1 MTDRNL
7 LLYGTAEPL
16 PETFE
21 VRAGPVTA
29 TFDAGQL
36 RWIRLGGV
44 EVIRGI
50 SFLIRDRNWS
60 TATPQIANLKLD
72 QGEHGFS
79 LEFDARCPT
88 IDGDFVWH
96 GSYRGEADGTLTLVG
111 KGRPEKDFVT
121 CRTGFV
127 ILHPLRGVVGE
138 PMSVEHIDGSIE
150 EAVVPAEIVPDQPYL
165 LVRAMTHS
173 PLPGVRATI
182 RMEGDSWET
191 EDHRNWTD
199 ASLKTYSRPLSLPW
213 PYEMPAGEE
222 VSQSVTLRFS
232 GKLPVKPAQA
242 GRVTVS
248 LGSEAGKMPEV
259 GLSVLPEDAGLAAGA
274 AALVQQASI
283 SHLNCRLDL
292 RSAAWQAPLAHY
304 KRLVETTGAKLVLE
318 IIIRGD
324 RDPAAELAPV
334 AKAVREAG
342 LSPAAVVVT
351 PAADLASYPPGRPFP
366 EGVPSFEAVAA
377 AARAAFPGARIGG
390 GMLSNFT
397 ELNRKRPP
405 RGVFDFITH
414 ATSSVV
420 HAADDRSAMETLE
433 SIGHIIHSTK
443 EITGG
448 EPYRIGPSHIGNS
461 FNPYGSRVTPNP
473 DNGRV
478 TMARVEPRH
487 RGLFGAAWHLGYLS
501 QAANG
506 GVEAATV
513 ASPAG
518 EFGIVYRKLPHAQ
531 PWFDEAAAARVY
543 PLYHVISGIAAG
555 AGKPRIEVL
564 SSDTDRVRALA
575 WKDASVTHLWL
586 ANTSDRPVEVAVE
599 GNSGEKAML
608 AILDETS
615 FEAAA
620 SDPGFMSKG
629 APFVGGTLRLGSY
642 AAAHLTFAA

>member
-1 MTDRNL
+1 MADRDI

-21 VRAGPVTA
+21 LKAGPVTA

-44 EVIRGI
+44 EVIRAI

-60 TATPQIANLKLD
+60 TATPQIGNLKLD
-72 QGEHGFS
+72 QDENGFS

-96 GSYRGEADGTLTLVG
+96 GSYRGEADGTLTCIG

-138 PMSVEHIDGSIE
+138 PMTVEHTDGSIE
-150 EAVVPAEIVPDQPYL
+150 EAVVPAQIVPDQPYL

-182 RMEGDSWET
+182 RIEGDSWET

-213 PYEMPAGEE
+213 PYEIAGGEE

-232 GKLPVKPAQA
+232 GALPAKPVQA
-242 GRVTVS
+242 GPVTVS
-248 LGSEAGKMPEV
+248 LGAEAGTMPEV
-259 GLSVLPEDAGLAAGA
+259 GLSVLPEDAELAAGA
-274 AALVQQASI
+274 AALTKQAAV

-304 KRLVETTGAKLVLE
+304 RHLADATGANLVLE
-318 IIIRGD
+318 IILRGD
-324 RDPAAELAPV
+324 QEPAAELAPV
-334 AKAVREAG
+334 AAAIREAD

-351 PAADLASYPPGRPFP
+351 PAADLVSYPPGRPFP
-366 EGVPSFEAVAA
+366 EGVPSFEAIAA

-420 HAADDRSAMETLE
+420 HAADDRSVMETLE
-433 SIGHIIHSTK
+433 SIGHIIHSTRK
-443 EITGG
+443 ITGG

-487 RGLFGAAWHLGYLS
+487 RGLFGAAWHLGFLS

-506 GVEAATV
+506 GVEAATM

-518 EFGIVYRKLPHAQ
+518 EFGIVYRSLQHAQ
-531 PWFDEAAAARVY
+531 PWFDEASSAQVY
-543 PLYHVISGIAAG
+543 PLYHVIAGIAAG
-555 AGKPRIEVL
+555 AGKPRIEAL
-564 SSDTDRVRALA
+564 SADTDCVRALA
-575 WKDASVTHLWL
+575 WKDGGVTHLWF
-586 ANTSDRPVEVAVE
+586 ANTSDGAVDVSVE
-599 GNSGEKAML
+599 GTQGNATL
-608 AILDETS
+608 AVLDEGS

-620 SDPGFMSKG
+620 GDPGFMSKG
-629 APFVGGTLRLGSY
+629 AWFSGGAVRLG
-642 AAAHLTFAA
+642 AFAVGHLAFGA

>member
-1 MTDRNL
+1 MADRTI

-44 EVIRGI
+44 EVIRAI

-60 TATPQIANLKLD
+60 TATPLIGNLKLD
-72 QGEHGFS
+72 QSENGFS

-96 GSYRGEADGTLTLVG
+96 GSYRGEADGTLTLAG

-138 PMSVEHIDGSIE
+138 PMTVEHTDGSVE

-213 PYEMPAGEE
+213 PYEIAGGEE

-232 GKLPVKPAQA
+232 GPLPAKAAEA
-242 GRVTVS
+242 GAVTVS
-248 LGSEAGKMPEV
+248 LGGEAGKMPEI
-259 GLSVLPEDAGLAAGA
+259 GLNVLPEDAELAAGA
-274 AALVQQASI
+274 AAQVKQAGV

-304 KRLVETTGAKLVLE
+304 KHLADAGGAKLVLE
-318 IIIRGD
+318 IILRGD
-324 RDPAAELAPV
+324 REPAAELAPV
-334 AKAVREAG
+334 AKAVREAD

-366 EGVPSFEAVAA
+366 EGVPSFEAIAA

-420 HAADDRSAMETLE
+420 HAADDRSVMETLE

-443 EITGG
+443 KITGG

-487 RGLFGAAWHLGYLS
+487 RGLFGATWHLGYLS

-506 GVEAATV
+506 DVEAATV

-518 EFGIVYRKLPHAQ
+518 EFGIAYRKLPHAQ
-531 PWFDEAAAARVY
+531 PWFDEAASARVY
-543 PLYHVISGIAAG
+543 PLYHVITGIAAG

-575 WKDASVTHLWL
+575 WKDGGVTHLWL
-586 ANTSDRPVEVAVE
+586 ANTTDGSVDVSIGGIQGSATLAVLDE
-599 GNSGEKAML
+599 RSFEKA
-608 AILDETS
+608 AG
-615 FEAAA
+615 
-620 SDPGFMSKG
+620 DPGFMSKG
-629 APFVGGTLRLGSY
+629 APFSGGTVRLG
-642 AAAHLTFAA
+642 AFAVAHLTFGA

>member
-1 MTDRNL
+1 MVDRNV
-7 LLYGTAEPL
+7 LLYGTTEPL

-21 VRAGPVTA
+21 LKAGPVTA

-44 EVIRGI
+44 EVIRAI

-60 TATPQIANLKLD
+60 TAIPQIDNLKLD
-72 QGEHGFS
+72 QGENGFS

-96 GSYRGEADGTLTLVG
+96 GSYRGEADGSLTLVG

-138 PMSVEHIDGSIE
+138 PMTVEHVDGSIE

-199 ASLKTYSRPLSLPW
+199 ASLKTYSRPLFLPW
-213 PYEMPAGEE
+213 PYTIPGGEE
-222 VSQSVTLRFS
+222 VSQSVSLRFS
-232 GKLPVKPAQA
+232 GKLPAKPAQA
-242 GRVTVS
+242 GPVAVN
-248 LGSEAGKMPEV
+248 LGNEAGAMPEI
-259 GLSVLPEDAGLAAGA
+259 GISVLPEDAELAASA
-274 AALVQQASI
+274 SALVKQASV

-292 RSAAWQAPLAHY
+292 RSAAWQEPLVHY
-304 KRLVETTGAKLVLE
+304 RRLADVTGAKLALE
-318 IIIRGD
+318 IILRGD
-324 RDPAAELAPV
+324 PEPAVELAPV
-334 AKAVREAG
+334 AAAIREAG

-351 PAADLASYPPGRPFP
+351 PAADLVSYPPGRPFP
-366 EGVPSFEAVAA
+366 AGIPSFEAVAA

-420 HAADDRSAMETLE
+420 HAADDRSVMETLE
-433 SIGHIIHSTK
+433 SIGHIVHSTK
-443 EITGG
+443 KLTGG

-487 RGLFGAAWHLGYLS
+487 RGLFGAAWHLGFLS

-518 EFGIVYRKLPHAQ
+518 EFGIAYRKLAHAQ
-531 PWFDEAAAARVY
+531 PWFDEAASPQVY
-543 PLYHVISGIAAG
+543 PLYHVIAGIAAG
-555 AGKPRIEVL
+555 AGRPRTEV
-564 SSDTDRVRALA
+564 SSGDTDRIRAVA
-575 WKDASVTHLWL
+575 WKDAGVTHLWL
-586 ANTSDRPVEVAVE
+586 ANTSDGIVDVSVQGTSGSATLAV
-599 GNSGEKAML
+599 
-608 AILDETS
+608 LDEAG
-615 FEAAA
+615 FEGAA
-620 SDPGFMSKG
+620 SDLDFMSKG
-629 APFVGGTLRLGSY
+629 TPFAGGTINLGAFAVARLSFGS
-642 AAAHLTFAA
+642 